1 MAKKIL
7 KASLGI
13 GGLVAGGF
21 PGAALGIGGGI
32 LASKLLKKDKP
43 RGYGDPL
50 PIGTINPDGSPIPV
64 DSRRRRLSRPSTI
77 FDNDSRAN
85 GGIAGKLGS

>member
-7 KASLGI
+7 KATLGI
-13 GGLVAGGF
+13 GGLVAGGL

-32 LASKLLKKDKP
+32 LASKLLKKKSAK
-43 RGYGDPL
+43 GIGDPL
-50 PIGTINPDGSPIPV
+50 PIGTTNPDGSPIPV
-64 DSRRRRLSRPSTI
+64 DSKRRRLNRPTTI

-85 GGIAGKLGS
+85 GGITGKLGG